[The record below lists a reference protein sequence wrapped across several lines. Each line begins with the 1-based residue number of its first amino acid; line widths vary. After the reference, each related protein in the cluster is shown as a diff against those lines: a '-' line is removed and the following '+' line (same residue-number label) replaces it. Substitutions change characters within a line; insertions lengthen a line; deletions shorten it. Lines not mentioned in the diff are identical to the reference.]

1 MHVLTVRPQP
11 CASAARNP
19 VRELIAKIGMFIAG
33 FVAVA
38 NISAIYLALPA
49 LEDGLHVT
57 PHEQQW
63 IVGIYPLMEGGFAL
77 AAGTLGDLYGRKRV
91 LVVATWIFLIASL
104 LCAFAPNP
112 LFLIGARALQGV
124 ASAALLSLPIAI
136 LVQMLSD
143 PADSADTIGLYTLV
157 VGVAAG
163 ATPLIAGL
171 LVQWFSWRGI
181 FFFSAALAV
190 LVLIGL
196 AATDEST
203 CDPEQHPNFVGQA
216 LSILALLAIS
226 FVVINV
232 RAGFTRE
239 LLFSALGVS
248 VIAVALFWLIERR
261 SAHPMLRFER
271 FDRRRFY
278 VSVLTL
284 GIVNFGWYG
293 LLLLCTL
300 LMRRVMGQGPFEVGL
315 YLTPSSIAFFIANAY
330 STKIVRRSGI
340 AVAAGLSFALS
351 LGGIAWLALLPD
363 GAAPWQVAAALVVT
377 GSGWGLIC
385 TPATALGMS
394 SVGLRDEGFASA
406 ALVLSRSLFG
416 VFGVAVLGTLL
427 DSYLVNLER
436 YTDAS
441 FLRGVHAASTLCFIL
456 TLVFALAIV
465 ATLRYRRTGSDAN
478 LPVA

>member
-1 MHVLTVRPQP
+1 M
-11 CASAARNP
+11 AA
-19 VRELIAKIGMFIAG
+19 IARIGMFIAG
-33 FVAVA
+33 FIAVA
-38 NISAIYLALPA
+38 NISAIYLALPR
-49 LEDGLHVT
+49 LEDALHAT

-63 IVGIYPLMEGGFAL
+63 IAGIYPLMEGGFAL

-91 LVVATWIFLIASL
+91 LVLATWIFLIASL
-104 LCAFAPNP
+104 LCAFSPNP
-112 LFLIGARALQGV
+112 LLLIGARALQGIS
-124 ASAALLSLPIAI
+124 SAALLSLPIAI
-136 LVQMLSD
+136 LVQTLSD
-143 PADSADTIGLYTLV
+143 PADNADIIGLYTLV

-181 FFFSAALAV
+181 FFFSAAMAL

-196 AATDEST
+196 TASDENT
-203 CDPEQHPNFVGQA
+203 CAPDQHPDFLGQA

-226 FVVINV
+226 FVVINA
-232 RAGFTRE
+232 RAGLARE
-239 LLFSALGVS
+239 LLFGGLGVG
-248 VIAVALFWLIERR
+248 VIALALFLLIERR
-261 SAHPMLRFER
+261 SANPMLRLRR
-271 FDRRRFY
+271 FDRRDFY
-278 VSVLTL
+278 ASLLTL

-300 LMRRVMGQGPFEVGL
+300 LMQRVMGQGPFEVGL

-330 STKIVRRSGI
+330 STKIARRGGI
-340 AVAAGLSFALS
+340 ALASALSFALS
-351 LGGIAWLALLPD
+351 LGGIAWLALLPE

-394 SVGLRDEGFASA
+394 SVGVADEGFASA
-406 ALVLSRSLFG
+406 MLVLARSLFG

-427 DSYLVNLER
+427 DSYLVDLEH

-441 FLRGVHAASTLCFIL
+441 FVSGVHAASALCFIL
-456 TLVFALAIV
+456 TLAFALGIV
-465 ATLRYRRTGSDAN
+465 AMLRHASRGRSDAD
-478 LPVA
+478 LPIA